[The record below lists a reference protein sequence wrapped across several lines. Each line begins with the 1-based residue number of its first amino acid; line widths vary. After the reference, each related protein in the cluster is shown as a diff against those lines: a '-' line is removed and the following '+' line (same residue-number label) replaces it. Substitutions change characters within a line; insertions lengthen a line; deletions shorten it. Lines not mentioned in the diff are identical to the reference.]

1 MRGCPGKK
9 GKREMSVWPPK
20 SSKRIVA
27 ALGGNAIQQAHQSGT
42 PEEQLENIRITCY
55 HILMVIKDG
64 HEIVIT
70 HGNGPQI
77 GNLLIQQEEADD
89 RVPAQSMHACG
100 AMSQGQIGYMLQQ
113 VLQNLLKAEGIN
125 QDVMTVITQVMVD
138 SEDPAFKEPTKPV
151 GPFYDLKTKQRY
163 QREKGYVIKKVRP
176 ENDRPFRRVVP
187 SPNPLRI
194 IEAQAIKR
202 LVDAGIIIIASGGGG
217 IPVTMDH
224 NGNYHGIDAV
234 IDKDL
239 AGEKLAEAVM
249 ADILLIL
256 TDVEKAYLN
265 FGTAKQKAINLV
277 QLEEARDY
285 LSQGHFSSGS
295 MGPKVEACIRFLEFG
310 GERAIITAPDK
321 SPLAL
326 QGKTGTHFL
335 P

>member
-1 MRGCPGKK
+1 
-9 GKREMSVWPPK
+9 MSVWPPK
-20 SSKRIVA
+20 SSKRIAV
-27 ALGGNAIQQAHQSGT
+27 ALGGNAIQQAHQRGT
-42 PEEQLENIRITCY
+42 SEEQLENIRITCH
-55 HILMVIKDG
+55 HIVVMIKEG
-64 HEIVIT
+64 HKIVIT

-77 GNLLIQQEEADD
+77 GNLLIQQEEANG
-89 RVPAQSMHACG
+89 RVPSQPMHCCG

-125 QDVMTVITQVMVD
+125 QDVLTVITQVMVD
-138 SEDPAFKEPTKPV
+138 SEDPAFKELTKPV
-151 GPFYDLKTKQRY
+151 GPLYDAKTKQRY
-163 QREKGYVIKKVRP
+163 ERDKGYVIKKVKP

-217 IPVTMDH
+217 IPITMDPM
-224 NGNYHGIDAV
+224 GNYHGIDAV

-256 TDVEKAYLN
+256 TDVEKVYLN

-277 QLEEARDY
+277 HLEEARDY

-310 GERAIITAPDK
+310 GERAIITALDK
-321 SPLAL
+321 SSVAL